1 MCTFDI
7 WNSEL
12 CPFSYLWILIVVIGI
27 HVPSTSKYNKI
38 MTFDHVMFTGIPTRR
53 ESKFLKTH
61 ST

>member
-1 MCTFDI
+1 
-7 WNSEL
+7 
-12 CPFSYLWILIVVIGI
+12 
-27 HVPSTSKYNKI
+27 